1 MTAGGTEIWVRLT
14 EKGIFRERLAKGK
27 WVGSEKGMAQ
37 ADRIKGARVLRRW
50 GERERGQVQD
60 NSEALASGQ
69 WVWGGG

>member
-50 GERERGQVQD
+50 GERETD
-60 NSEALASGQ
+60 LF
-69 WVWGGG
+69 

>member
-37 ADRIKGARVLRRW
+37 ADRIKGSRVLRRW

-60 NSEALASGQ
+60 NSGALESGQ